1 MLNALQQARE
11 GQKGRERA
19 GRTKGTAQ
27 QNEKVKRQF
36 DSITAEEL
44 ERLSLQVKRVEREHA
59 ELLETWLIP
68 YARDC
73 AISGRRFSVGERCD
87 YLAWHG
93 VKSCSH
99 NDQPILARVLLQ
111 RVPEARGLVE
121 LRRCRVDFVF
131 DGRGSDAE
139 PSLA

>member
-1 MLNALQQARE
+1 MLNALQQARGTQKDDTKGKE
-11 GQKGRERA
+11 G

-27 QNEKVKRQF
+27 QNEKVKRQDDF
-36 DSITAEEL
+36 ITAEEL
-44 ERLSLQVKRVEREHA
+44 GRLSLQVRRVEREHA
-59 ELLETWLIP
+59 DLLETWLIP

-99 NDQPILARVLLQ
+99 NDQPILARVLLEK
-111 RVPEARGLVE
+111 VPEARGLVE
-121 LRRCRVDFVF
+121 LRKCAVDAVF
-131 DGRGSDAE
+131 EARRASV
-139 PSLA
+139 

>member
-1 MLNALQQARE
+1 MRTLPKA
-11 GQKGRERA
+11 KGNMEVIKR
-19 GRTKGTAQ
+19 GTAPVGTTEAEGVS
-27 QNEKVKRQF
+27 EKVNAQI
-36 DSITAEEL
+36 DDITPEGL
-44 ERLSLQVKRVEREHA
+44 QRLSLRVKRVEREYA

-111 RVPEARGLVE
+111 RMPEARGLVE
-121 LRRCRVDFVF
+121 LRRCKVDAVF
-131 DGRGSDAE
+131 EARGSV
-139 PSLA
+139 

>member
-1 MLNALQQARE
+1 MLNTLQQARGTRKEE
-11 GQKGRERA
+11 GA

-27 QNEKVKRQF
+27 QNEKVKRQD

-59 ELLETWLIP
+59 DLLETWLIP

-121 LRRCRVDFVF
+121 LRRCKVDAVF
-131 DGRGSDAE
+131 EARGSV
-139 PSLA
+139 